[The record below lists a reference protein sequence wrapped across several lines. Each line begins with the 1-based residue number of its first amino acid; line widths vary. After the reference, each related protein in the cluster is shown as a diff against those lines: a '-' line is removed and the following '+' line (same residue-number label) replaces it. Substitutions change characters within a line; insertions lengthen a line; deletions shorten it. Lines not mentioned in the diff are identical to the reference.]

1 MLINLTNH
9 PSKNWD
15 KEQFKEAELKF
26 GEIVD
31 IPFPYINTHT
41 TLQEIMLTVNEYLL
55 KITDLLNKTNNKLN
69 AVHISG
75 EFVFVYNMVK
85 ILQDNNIKAITS
97 VTERNVIT
105 EANGAKTSIFAFKGF
120 RPYF

>member
-15 KEQFKEAELKF
+15 ISQLKEAELNY

-31 IPFPYINTHT
+31 MPFPYINTDT
-41 TLQEIMLTVNEYLL
+41 TLPEIITLSNNYLTEIITLL
-55 KITDLLNKTNNKLN
+55 KNNNNN
-69 AVHISG
+69 AVHVSG
-75 EFVFVYNMVK
+75 EFVFVYNIVK
-85 ILQDNNIKAITS
+85 LLQQNNIKAITS

-105 EANGAKTSIFAFKGF
+105 EANGLKTSLFVFKGF

>member
-9 PSKNWD
+9 PCKNWD
-15 KEQFKEAELKF
+15 YNQLKEAELHY

-31 IPFPYINTHT
+31 MAFPYINTDT
-41 TLQEIMLTVNEYLL
+41 TLTEIINLANEYLTKIISLL
-55 KITDLLNKTNNKLN
+55 KDKNNS

-75 EFVFVYNMVK
+75 EFVFVYNVVK
-85 ILQDNNIKAITS
+85 LLQQNNIKAITS

-105 EANGAKTSIFAFKGF
+105 EANGLKTSLFVFKGF

>member
-15 KEQFKEAELKF
+15 INQLKEAELNY

-31 IPFPYINTHT
+31 MPFPNINTNT
-41 TLQEIMLTVNEYLL
+41 SLIEIN
-55 KITDLLNKTNNKLN
+55 DLANDYLNKIISILKNTNNN
-69 AVHISG
+69 AVHVSG
-75 EFVFVYNMVK
+75 EYVFVYNIVNLLRK
-85 ILQDNNIKAITS
+85 NNIKAITS

-105 EANGAKTSIFAFKGF
+105 EANGIKTSIFVFKGF

>member
-15 KEQFKEAELKF
+15 KEQVKEAELTYD
-26 GEIVD
+26 EIIDV
-31 IPFPYINTHT
+31 PFPYINTQT
-41 TLQEIMLTVNEYLL
+41 TLREIVLTVNEYLI
-55 KITDLLNKTNNKLN
+55 KIKDLLNNTDDKSN

-85 ILQDNNIKAITS
+85 ILQQNNIKAITS

-105 EANGAKTSIFAFKGF
+105 EANGVKTSVFAFKGF